1 MPPTSPASS
10 CVDDV
15 AVGLRGLQR
24 LPTHGR
30 LLGVDVG
37 DVRVG
42 LAITDDGQR
51 VATPL
56 DTVAGSTDPDEV
68 ADVVLAAVDDER
80 PVAVVVGYPRT
91 MAGREGSAA
100 QHCRAVAEEVADRS
114 GLPVLLWDER
124 LSTVEA
130 ERVLLDA
137 DLRRRR
143 RRQVVDRVAASLIL
157 RGVLDARRLR
167 P

>member
-1 MPPTSPASS
+1 M
-10 CVDDV
+10 DDV
-15 AVGLRGLQR
+15 ALGGRGLAT
-24 LPTHGR
+24 LPARGR

-42 LAITDDGQR
+42 LAMTDPGQV

-56 DTVAGSTDPDEV
+56 DTVAGSSDPSEV
-68 ADVVLAAVDDER
+68 ADAVLAAVADEQ

-91 MAGREGSAA
+91 MAGREGAAA
-100 QHCRAVAEEVADRS
+100 QRCRAVAEEVASRS

-130 ERVLLDA
+130 ERSLLDA
-137 DLRRRR
+137 DVRRRR
-143 RRQVVDRVAASLIL
+143 RREVVDRVAASLIL

>member
-1 MPPTSPASS
+1 M
-10 CVDDV
+10 DDV
-15 AVGLRGLQR
+15 AVGGRGLDT
-24 LPTHGR
+24 LPADGR

-42 LAITDDGQR
+42 LAVTDPGQL

-56 DTVAGSTDPDEV
+56 DTVPGSTDPEEV
-68 ADVVLAAVDDER
+68 AAVVLAAIHDER

-91 MAGREGSAA
+91 MSGREGSAA
-100 QHCRAVAEEVADRS
+100 RQCRVVAEEVAARS

-124 LSTVEA
+124 FSTVEA
-130 ERVLLDA
+130 ERALLDA
-137 DLRRRR
+137 DVRRRR
-143 RRQVVDRVAASLIL
+143 RRDVVDRVAASLIL

-167 P
+167 G

>member
-1 MPPTSPASS
+1 M
-10 CVDDV
+10 DGV
-15 AVGLRGLQR
+15 AIGPSGVAT
-24 LPTHGR
+24 LPRVGR
-30 LLGVDVG
+30 LLAVDVG
-37 DVRVG
+37 DVRLG
-42 LAITDDGQR
+42 LAATDPGQV
-51 VATPL
+51 VASPL
-56 DTVAGSTDPDEV
+56 DTVASSPDPDEV
-68 ADVVLAAVDDER
+68 VDVVLAAIDDER

-100 QHCRAVAEEVADRS
+100 QRCRVIAEDVASRS

-130 ERVLLDA
+130 ERALLEGDV
-137 DLRRRR
+137 RRRR

-157 RGVLDARRLR
+157 RGVLEARRLGAGSAPGGR

>member
-1 MPPTSPASS
+1 MGGVPIGP
-10 CVDDV
+10 D
-15 AVGLRGLQR
+15 GLAA
-24 LPTHGR
+24 LPTRGR

-37 DVRVG
+37 DVRLG
-42 LAITDDGQR
+42 LAATDPGQV

-56 DTVAGSTDPDEV
+56 DTVASSPDPDEV
-68 ADVVLAAVDDER
+68 VDVVLAAVADEA

-100 QHCRAVAEEVADRS
+100 QRCRVVAEAVADRT

-130 ERVLLDA
+130 ERALLEGDV
-137 DLRRRR
+137 RRRR
-143 RRQVVDRVAASLIL
+143 RREVVDRVAASLIL
-157 RGVLDARRLR
+157 RGVLEARRVR
-167 P
+167 AGGGGPWR

>member
-1 MPPTSPASS
+1 M
-10 CVDDV
+10 DDV
-15 AVGLRGLQR
+15 ALGSRGLDT
-24 LPTHGR
+24 LPAAGR

-42 LAITDDGQR
+42 LAVTDPGQV

-56 DTVAGSTDPDEV
+56 DTVPGSTDPEEV
-68 ADVVLAAVDDER
+68 ADVVLAAIHDEQ

-100 QHCRAVAEEVADRS
+100 QQCRVVAEEIASRS

-130 ERVLLDA
+130 ERALLEGDV
-137 DLRRRR
+137 RRRR
-143 RRQVVDRVAASLIL
+143 RRDVVDRVAASLIL

-167 P
+167 R

>member
-1 MPPTSPASS
+1 MDTLPA
-10 CVDDV
+10 
-15 AVGLRGLQR
+15 A
-24 LPTHGR
+24 GR

-42 LAITDDGQR
+42 LAVTDPGQV

-56 DTVAGSTDPDEV
+56 DTVPGSTDPEEV
-68 ADVVLAAVDDER
+68 ADVVLAAIHDEQ

-100 QHCRAVAEEVADRS
+100 QQCRVVAEEIASRS

-130 ERVLLDA
+130 ERALLEGDV
-137 DLRRRR
+137 RRRR
-143 RRQVVDRVAASLIL
+143 RRDVVDRVAASLIL

-167 P
+167 R